1 MKKNKLNHNFQIM
14 FGIMA
19 AAVVLL
25 GVVIFFWMWC
35 FPITKGAEVAEVQ
48 RTLTLKSMNWGDNVI
63 LVLDDSTLYE
73 GCVTDSIMIFTNVPQ
88 EGSVLMLMDVGA
100 NTMYSFNIEQ
110 AAKQLVLRREAGE
123 VTFESRK

>member
-48 RTLTLKSMNWGDNVI
+48 RTLTLKSMNLGDNVI

-73 GCVTDSIMIFTNVPQ
+73 GCVTDSIMTFTNVPQ
-88 EGSVLMLMDVGA
+88 EGCVLMLMDVGA

-110 AAKQLVLRREAGE
+110 EAKQLMLRREDGK

>member
-35 FPITKGAEVAEVQ
+35 FPITKDDEVEEVQ
-48 RTLTLKSMNWGDNVI
+48 RTLVLKNTKLGDAVI

-73 GCVTDSIMIFTNVPQ
+73 GCVTDSIMTFTNVPQ
-88 EGSVLMLMDVGA
+88 EGSVLMLMDIGA
-100 NTMYSFNIEQ
+100 NTMYSFNVEQ
-110 AAKQLVLRREAGE
+110 TAKQLVLRREGAE
-123 VTFESRK
+123 VTFESKK

>member
-48 RTLTLKSMNWGDNVI
+48 RTLTLKSMNFGDNVI

-73 GCVTDSIMIFTNVPQ
+73 GCVTDSIMTFTNVPQ
-88 EGSVLMLMDVGA
+88 EGYVLMLMDVGA

-110 AAKQLVLRREAGE
+110 AAKQLMLRREDGK

>member
-1 MKKNKLNHNFQIM
+1 MKKNKLNHNFHIM

-73 GCVTDSIMIFTNVPQ
+73 GCVTDSIMTFTNVPQ

-100 NTMYSFNIEQ
+100 NTIYSFNIEQ